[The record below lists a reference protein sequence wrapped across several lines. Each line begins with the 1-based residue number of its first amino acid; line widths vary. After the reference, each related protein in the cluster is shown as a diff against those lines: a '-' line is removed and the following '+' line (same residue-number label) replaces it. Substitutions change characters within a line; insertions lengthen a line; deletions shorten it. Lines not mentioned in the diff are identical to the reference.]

1 MLSRRG
7 ATLFEVI
14 ITVGIMAIIAGAVYI
29 NQAASSKLGG
39 ESANV
44 DQAAI
49 LLSEIADAAGRT
61 TGTGGATSFNQDI
74 GNANANVSAN
84 AGKLSQLTTK
94 LVVGDINSCMYEY
107 TTSEVGRWVKPYYYR
122 ILPTTGFNVAPGYFA
137 QDSLIRYNQAGVPT
151 TLANRPDHND
161 AFSYGTLAIVMPN
174 TQLQD
179 AVALANRVEG
189 DQSGIL
195 GAVRYF
201 PRDGSSPV
209 TLEYHFT
216 VRGC

>member
-29 NQAASSKLGG
+29 NEATSSKLGG

-44 DQAAI
+44 DRAAI
-49 LLSEIADAAGRT
+49 TLAEIADAAGRT

-94 LVVGDINSCMYEY
+94 LVNGDLNSCMYAY
-107 TTSEVGRWVKPYYYR
+107 TTSEVGRWIRPYYYR
-122 ILPTTGFNVAPGYFA
+122 ILPTTGFNLAPGYFA

-151 TLANRPDHND
+151 TLANRPAHND

-201 PRDGSSPV
+201 PRDGSTPV

-216 VRGC
+216 IRGC